1 MHFPGVRLV
10 AQVHREVV
18 YKKDGKQ
25 RKPET
30 VYLVTSL
37 GPDQVTPQQ
46 LLHLNRSH
54 WGIENRVHYVRDVA
68 VGEDKCRIR
77 KGPLPRLMA
86 AVSNLAISILRL
98 LETKNIQRRMS
109 QLSLDPNGA
118 VALLLS

>member
-1 MHFPGVRLV
+1 MT
-10 AQVHREVV
+10 

-37 GPDQVTPQQ
+37 RPDQVTPQR

-54 WGIENRVHYVRDVA
+54 WGIENRVHYVRDEA
-68 VGEDKCRIR
+68 VGEDRCRIR
-77 KGPLPRLMA
+77 NGSLPSLMA

-98 LETKNIQRRMS
+98 LKTKNIQRRMS
-109 QLSLDPNGA
+109 QLALDPNGA
-118 VALLLS
+118 VALLLG